1 MPGWGGNTLA
11 GMNRLAL
18 LASSVISFGPVS
30 PFPCSGTMDND
41 CTYTVDVSQGGVVT
55 AINITINCDGATTA
69 YVGTAARSTNARK
82 STSCVGTPGEKV
94 SVVPSV
100 SRWGLVSDCDDITIT
115 TPACP

>member
-1 MPGWGGNTLA
+1 
-11 GMNRLAL
+11 
-18 LASSVISFGPVS
+18 
-30 PFPCSGTMDND
+30 MDND

-55 AINITINCDGATTA
+55 AINITINCDGAMTA
-69 YVGTAARSTNARK
+69 YVGTAAGSTNARK
-82 STSCVGTPGEKV
+82 STSCAGTPGERV